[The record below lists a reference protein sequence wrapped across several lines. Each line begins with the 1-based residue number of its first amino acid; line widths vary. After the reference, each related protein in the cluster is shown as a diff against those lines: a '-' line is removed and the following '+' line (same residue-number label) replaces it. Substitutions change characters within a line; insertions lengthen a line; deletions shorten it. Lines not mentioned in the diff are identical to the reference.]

1 MSFVGNEDDVIERSG
16 GGFKLGGGPVEVVG
30 EGFDTAADTGGAVE
44 LGEAHTTELGEN
56 LTVQSSDNNIGSPVL
71 AGDFTDVDQCAGWRR
86 GGNGDAIDMCGHT
99 EDRGSVENGGTN
111 GGGGIQ
117 DTSP

>member
-1 MSFVGNEDDVIERSG
+1 MSLVGNKDDVVERSG
-16 GGFKLGGGPVEVVG
+16 GAVKLGGGPVEVVG
-30 EGFDTAADTGGAVE
+30 EGLDAAADTGGTVE
-44 LGEAHTTELGEN
+44 RGEAHTTELGEN
-56 LTVQSSDNNIGSPVL
+56 LAIQSSDNNFSSPVL
-71 AGDFTDVDQCAGWRR
+71 VGDFTDVDQCGRWGR

-99 EDRGSVENGGTN
+99 EGRVLVENGGTN